1 MQGTPK
7 ILLKDQQQLMEQD
20 MVQDM
25 NRNYTGSLIN
35 MTEVRK
41 FSEVAEK
48 KKLTPPAEE
57 LQHSPQPLAV
67 PQLAE
72 ASSRALPQRLFFL
85 SCKHYLTATAY
96 PIPTAV

>member
-1 MQGTPK
+1 
-7 ILLKDQQQLMEQD
+7 MEQD

-35 MTEVRK
+35 MTEVRQ

-57 LQHSPQPLAV
+57 LQAAAHSPQPLAV
-67 PQLAE
+67 P
-72 ASSRALPQRLFFL
+72 
-85 SCKHYLTATAY
+85 K
-96 PIPTAV
+96 

>member
-7 ILLKDQQQLMEQD
+7 ILLKDQQQLIEQD

-35 MTEVRK
+35 MTEVRQ

-57 LQHSPQPLAV
+57 LQHILPSPW
-67 PQLAE
+67 
-72 ASSRALPQRLFFL
+72 LFQSEL
-85 SCKHYLTATAY
+85 SCPPPEVVL
-96 PIPTAV
+96 PFL

>member
-20 MVQDM
+20 MVQDT

-35 MTEVRK
+35 MTEVRQ

-57 LQHSPQPLAV
+57 LQAAAFSPAPGCST
-67 PQLAE
+67 PGRSE
-72 ASSRALPQRLFFL
+72 L
-85 SCKHYLTATAY
+85 SCPPPEVVL
-96 PIPTAV
+96 PFL